1 MRKLANT
8 SPARAFSPREYRIN
22 HPRSPVWMTLPRKTL
37 YTTLTRPRIRNRGRN
52 TAANRADSSEPFSC
66 RRNCTPPL
74 REAPQSKAARAARMA
89 LLLSVCS
96 RQRAMDLIYPRSNMC
111 HTHFPAASR
120 QKWIQK
126 GRGAPPLP
134 LLNGRFK
141 FPAYPPRPLR
151 EPSPSPPAPCPGR
164 RESAGR
170 PS

>member
-1 MRKLANT
+1 
-8 SPARAFSPREYRIN
+8 
-22 HPRSPVWMTLPRKTL
+22 
-37 YTTLTRPRIRNRGRN
+37 
-52 TAANRADSSEPFSC
+52 
-66 RRNCTPPL
+66 
-74 REAPQSKAARAARMA
+74 MA

-134 LLNGRFK
+134 SYCQISIGGKGRCGARRARRAGNTSGFPPRLSDVRVRRQSTRPQATKPKFSVLSRLENIFGVCRTCSPSGGAPPLPLLNGRFK

-164 RESAGR
+164 WESAGR